1 MHPIKILIPL
11 IYSSDLKEYPVDT
24 SQSKMGFS
32 KVLTVNA
39 YLNATFTA
47 LVENLG
53 TSAVVLVVVQE
64 FFHGY
69 IFTTNLNLSSAA
81 GEIRPSQK
89 DNRQIL

>member
-53 TSAVVLVVVQE
+53 TSAVVLVVVFYLQYCIE
-64 FFHGY
+64 LLLILL
-69 IFTTNLNLSSAA
+69 IFSWVYLYYKSES
-81 GEIRPSQK
+81 IKCSW
-89 DNRQIL
+89 